1 MGLNTYSFILLLHFS
16 ALFHVTLSL
25 ETVRWHSQHL
35 QDQFVMSK
43 IFNNKTN
50 GYFIELGAADGLLMS
65 NTISLEKYFNWNGI
79 CIEPSSVY
87 KKLVLSNRTCVKR
100 GDLIGHP
107 SGDVVEFIE
116 QLSDGENEIA
126 KNNDFNYVNQGTI
139 KFEATDNKLLSGM
152 KKHLSSSHAF
162 VGSKILKVVRT
173 LSDILDESN
182 APNYVDFL
190 SLDTEGSEFEILE
203 HFPFSHREFGAMA
216 IEHNYNNSR
225 RTAIKNLLEKNG
237 YVWINC
243 VNTDDIYVNVKLML
257 KQNDIKVDTRMCM
270 GTLIEYTCDPN
281 DIANVCKGIEQGE
294 LSFVENDKEIING
307 LLKDI
312 KDSGYTIPQVCN
324 MLKAHCQQ
332 ITKTQKHDVMI
343 PLIMSSGPKIEVEVG
358 DSYRESTVIQFSS
371 PDTIEEAKQFVKDL
385 QLNERDG
392 DSFVAS
398 AVEIVRNYI
407 DKETKENIEKVL
419 LLSATAAGQAK

>member
-25 ETVRWHSQHL
+25 ETVRWQSQHG
-35 QDQFVMSK
+35 QDRWIMSK

-100 GDLIGHP
+100 GDLIGYP

-173 LSDILDESN
+173 LSDIL
-182 APNYVDFL
+182 
-190 SLDTEGSEFEILE
+190 
-203 HFPFSHREFGAMA
+203 
-216 IEHNYNNSR
+216 
-225 RTAIKNLLEKNG
+225 
-237 YVWINC
+237 
-243 VNTDDIYVNVKLML
+243 
-257 KQNDIKVDTRMCM
+257 
-270 GTLIEYTCDPN
+270 
-281 DIANVCKGIEQGE
+281 GE
-294 LSFVENDKEIING
+294 
-307 LLKDI
+307 
-312 KDSGYTIPQVCN
+312 
-324 MLKAHCQQ
+324 
-332 ITKTQKHDVMI
+332 
-343 PLIMSSGPKIEVEVG
+343 
-358 DSYRESTVIQFSS
+358 
-371 PDTIEEAKQFVKDL
+371 
-385 QLNERDG
+385 
-392 DSFVAS
+392 
-398 AVEIVRNYI
+398 
-407 DKETKENIEKVL
+407 
-419 LLSATAAGQAK
+419 